1 MIRVENLSKTYH
13 KGTQAVSALRE
24 VSLDIPAGS
33 FLALVGRSGSG
44 KSTLLQMIGGLDR
57 PTGGHVWVELPEEE
71 EKDLAAL
78 SRDDLAL
85 YRRRHVGFIFQAFN
99 LLPTLTL
106 LENILVPVV
115 PEKTLWQEKH
125 AFALELLK
133 QFELKERAEHLP
145 AELSGG
151 EQQRV
156 AIARALI
163 LDPALLLADEPTGE
177 LDTQTAAVIV
187 GLLKKLNSEGKTIVL
202 ATHDLGLAR
211 QGATLAHLEDGKI
224 VRMEKNRPA
233 TTRRKESP

>member
-1 MIRVENLSKTYH
+1 MIRIENISKTYQ
-13 KGTQAVSALRE
+13 KGTQTVSALRE

-33 FLALVGRSGSG
+33 FHALVGRSGSG

-57 PTGGHVWVELPEEE
+57 PTGGRVWVELPEG
-71 EKDLAAL
+71 EKDLATL

-85 YRRRHVGFIFQAFN
+85 HRRRHVGFIFQAFH
-99 LLPTLTL
+99 LLPTLTV

-115 PEKTLWQEKH
+115 PEKYRWQEKH
-125 AFALELLK
+125 AFALELLR

-163 LDPALLLADEPTGE
+163 NNPDVLLADEPTGE

-187 GLLKKLNSEGKTIVL
+187 DLLKKLNSEGKTIVL
-202 ATHDLGLAR
+202 ATHDFGLAR
-211 QGATLAHLEDGKI
+211 QAATQVHLEDGKV
-224 VRMEKNRPA
+224 VRMEENPPA
-233 TTRRKESP
+233 APRRKEST

>member
-1 MIRVENLSKTYH
+1 MIRVENISKTYQ
-13 KGTQAVSALRE
+13 KGTQTVSALRE
-24 VSLDIPAGS
+24 VSLEIAAGS
-33 FLALVGRSGSG
+33 FHALVGRSGSG

-57 PTGGHVWVELPEEE
+57 PTGGHVRIKFSEEE
-71 EKDLAAL
+71 GKDLAAL
-78 SRDDLAL
+78 SRDNLAL
-85 YRRRHVGFIFQAFN
+85 YRRWHVGFIFQAFH
-99 LLPTLTL
+99 LLPTLTV

-115 PEKTLWQEKH
+115 PEKHRWQEKH
-125 AFALELLK
+125 AFALELLR

-163 LDPALLLADEPTGE
+163 NDPDVILADEPTGE
-177 LDTQTAAVIV
+177 LDNQIAAVIV

-211 QGATLAHLEDGKI
+211 QATTQVHLEDGKV
-224 VRMEKNRPA
+224 VRMEENPPA
-233 TTRRKESP
+233 TP

>member
-1 MIRVENLSKTYH
+1 MIRIENISKTYP
-13 KGTQAVSALRE
+13 KGTQTVSALRE
-24 VSLDIPAGS
+24 VSVDIPAGS
-33 FLALVGRSGSG
+33 FYALVGRSGSG

-57 PTGGHVWVELPEEE
+57 PTGGHVWVELSKEQ
-71 EKDLAAL
+71 DLATL

-99 LLPTLTL
+99 LLPTLTV

-115 PEKTLWQEKH
+115 PEKKRCQEKH
-125 AFALELLK
+125 AFALELLR
-133 QFELKERAEHLP
+133 QFELKERSEHLP

-163 LDPALLLADEPTGE
+163 NDPDVILADEPTGE

-211 QGATLAHLEDGKI
+211 QAAKLVHLEDGKI
-224 VRMEKNRPA
+224 VRMERNPA
-233 TTRRKESP
+233 TTTRSKDAL

>member
-1 MIRVENLSKTYH
+1 MIRIENISKTYQ
-13 KGTQAVSALRE
+13 KGTQTVFALRE

-33 FLALVGRSGSG
+33 FYALVGRSGSG

-57 PTGGHVWVELPEEE
+57 PTGGHVSIKFPEE

-78 SRDDLAL
+78 SRDNLAL
-85 YRRRHVGFIFQAFN
+85 YRRWHVGFIFQAFH
-99 LLPTLTL
+99 LLPTLTV
-106 LENILVPVV
+106 LENILIPVV
-115 PEKTLWQEKH
+115 PEKYRRQEKH
-125 AFALELLK
+125 AFALELLR
-133 QFELKERAEHLP
+133 QFELKERSEHLP

-163 LDPALLLADEPTGE
+163 NDPDVILADEPTGE

-187 GLLKKLNSEGKTIVL
+187 GFLKTLNSEGKTIVL

-211 QGATLAHLEDGKI
+211 QAAKLIHLEDGKI
-224 VRMEKNRPA
+224 VRIEKNPSA
-233 TTRRKESP
+233 TIREREMP

>member
-1 MIRVENLSKTYH
+1 MIRVENISKTYQ
-13 KGTQAVSALRE
+13 KGTQTVSALRE
-24 VSLDIPAGS
+24 VSLEIAAGS
-33 FLALVGRSGSG
+33 FHALVGRSGSG

-57 PTGGHVWVELPEEE
+57 PSGGHVWVELPKEE

-78 SRDDLAL
+78 SRDNLAL
-85 YRRRHVGFIFQAFN
+85 YRRWHVGFIFQAFH
-99 LLPTLTL
+99 LLPTLTV

-115 PEKTLWQEKH
+115 PEKHRWQEKH
-125 AFALELLK
+125 AFALELLR

-163 LDPALLLADEPTGE
+163 NDPDVILADEPTGE
-177 LDTQTAAVIV
+177 LDNQIAAVIV

-211 QGATLAHLEDGKI
+211 QVATLVHLEDGKI
-224 VRMEKNRPA
+224 TRMEKNP
-233 TTRRKESP
+233 PCHH

>member
-1 MIRVENLSKTYH
+1 MIRIENISKTYQ
-13 KGTQAVSALRE
+13 KGTQTVCALRE

-33 FLALVGRSGSG
+33 FYALVGRSGSG

-57 PTGGHVWVELPEEE
+57 PTGGHVSIKFPEE

-78 SRDDLAL
+78 SRDNLAL
-85 YRRRHVGFIFQAFN
+85 YRRWHVGFIFQSFH
-99 LLPTLTL
+99 LLPTLTV
-106 LENILVPVV
+106 LENILIPAV
-115 PEKTLWQEKH
+115 PEKYRWREKH
-125 AFALELLK
+125 AFALELLR

-163 LDPALLLADEPTGE
+163 NDPDVILADEPTGE

-211 QGATLAHLEDGKI
+211 QAAKLVHLEDGKI
-224 VRMEKNRPA
+224 VRMERNPA
-233 TTRRKESP
+233 TTTRSKDAP

>member
-1 MIRVENLSKTYH
+1 MIRVENLSKTYR

-115 PEKTLWQEKH
+115 PEKNLWQEKH

-133 QFELKERAEHLP
+133 QLELKERAEHLP

-177 LDTQTAAVIV
+177 LDAQTAAVIV
-187 GLLKKLNSEGKTIVL
+187 GLLRKLNSEGKTIVL

-211 QGATLAHLEDGKI
+211 HGATLAHLEDGKI
-224 VRMEKNRPA
+224 VRMEKNPPA
-233 TTRRKESP
+233 TT

>member
-1 MIRVENLSKTYH
+1 MIRIENITKTYQ
-13 KGTQAVSALRE
+13 KGTQTVSALRE

-33 FLALVGRSGSG
+33 FYALVGRSGSG

-57 PTGGHVWVELPEEE
+57 PTGGHVRIKFPEEE

-78 SRDDLAL
+78 SRDNLAL
-85 YRRRHVGFIFQAFN
+85 YRRWHVGFIFQAFH
-99 LLPTLTL
+99 LLPTLTV
-106 LENILVPVV
+106 LENIMVPVV
-115 PEKTLWQEKH
+115 PEKHRWQEKH
-125 AFALELLK
+125 AFALELLR

-145 AELSGG
+145 DELSGG

-163 LDPALLLADEPTGE
+163 NNPDVLLADEPTGE
-177 LDTQTAAVIV
+177 LDAQTAAVIV

-211 QGATLAHLEDGKI
+211 HGATLAHLEDGKI
-224 VRMEKNRPA
+224 VRMEKNPPA
-233 TTRRKESP
+233 TT